1 MLPHPQRRLI
11 LYRTVLRLS
20 RAFSLFS
27 LGPPSC
33 GDDVYYNRL
42 LRKCQPLFQK
52 NFVAAARR
60 PCSCQRGEIGGSCA
74 RQHGPRRQSAGAD
87 GALLSI
93 PAAPSFASPRRDGGG
108 AFVHR
113 RSPVLR
119 QPPLR
124 KGGGP
129 PSGGGGILWGGS
141 AAVLDCIG
149 LYGAEPGGQA
159 HGFYRQSVFALC
171 QLR

>member
-1 MLPHPQRRLI
+1 M
-11 LYRTVLRLS
+11 
-20 RAFSLFS
+20 A
-27 LGPPSC
+27 
-33 GDDVYYNRL
+33 
-42 LRKCQPLFQK
+42 
-52 NFVAAARR
+52 
-60 PCSCQRGEIGGSCA
+60 
-74 RQHGPRRQSAGAD
+74 
-87 GALLSI
+87 
-93 PAAPSFASPRRDGGG
+93 AAPSIASPLWDGGG
-108 AFVHR
+108 AFVHGCGL
-113 RSPVLR
+113 VYR
-119 QPPLR
+119 QPPLP